1 MWLTVTEHARACGG
15 KHAVREEPAV
25 AARHR
30 DVPPGAGRV
39 HRHSRPPG
47 LRDRSGRRDAGSGS
61 AAPGGRQGSSAVRH
75 VWVIELENQ
84 GYAQSS
90 ADPYLARTLPR
101 LLRTIEDSFG
111 LPHLGDAAM
120 PRSGP
125 SAPTCPASRHRL
137 NPAPGPVRRQ
147 QPRQRPG
154 NASAVRRRSGATV
167 PDRQCLAD
175 RRQLRRVHLLR
186 AAEPQF
192 RGVPRLVLPVHCRQR
207 LPGAELGSAGSPPC
221 SCTEAGTTSSATCC
235 SCRSSERTSRT
246 PSVAAVPRLLFAAM
260 LMQTGMTLLFGAAQ
274 DARVPELGAAV
285 LSPPCWAPTSSSTPL
300 PGPHVIFP
308 VFLVRIPA
316 WIFLGLWFL
325 YQHRGDLRAVQR
337 QGERRRRRVLRPRR
351 RVHLRPAGSTTVCC
365 PGGTGRTRGAMALDH
380 IAPRDPS
387 LAATEEARRRPRR
400 CALVPYQV

>member
-1 MWLTVTEHARACGG
+1 MLFVRSRRWLLATAMFPLVLAACTGTADRPG
-15 KHAVREEPAV
+15 SGTG
-25 AARHR
+25 AA
-30 DVPPGAGRV
+30 G
-39 HRHSRPPG
+39 
-47 LRDRSGRRDAGSGS
+47 RDAGSGS

-137 NPAPGPVRRQ
+137 NPAPGQVRRQ

-207 LPGAELGSAGSPPC
+207 CRGCSWSGSRPGSSSGSG
-221 SCTEAGTTSSATCC
+221 SCTSIEATFGLFNAKANGGA
-235 SCRSSERTSRT
+235 
-246 PSVAAVPRLLFAAM
+246 VAFFAHVGGFIFGLLVARLFAARAG
-260 LMQTGMTLLFGAAQ
+260 QAA
-274 DARVPELGAAV
+274 PE
-285 LSPPCWAPTSSSTPL
+285 
-300 PGPHVIFP
+300 
-308 VFLVRIPA
+308 
-316 WIFLGLWFL
+316 
-325 YQHRGDLRAVQR
+325 
-337 QGERRRRRVLRPRR
+337 ERWPW
-351 RVHLRPAGSTTVCC
+351 TT
-365 PGGTGRTRGAMALDH
+365 
-380 IAPRDPS
+380 
-387 LAATEEARRRPRR
+387 
-400 CALVPYQV
+400 